1 MLPCPGTICRPR
13 AAGIAQPVHLF
24 SCEGPFT
31 PHICLRRPPCWT
43 HGPWGFVQSGGHCL
57 SPREVRLGLKRKRV
71 LPGALG
77 LQQGEGRLPA
87 PGGTPTFCHGLLRVL
102 QPSPELCPS
111 GAGLLQAEQSFG
123 CLSSSGPPS
132 ISAAWA
138 GWVRGAG
145 SASAA
150 SLSCLHLRPT
160 PLRCQGLPLRGKA
173 MIGAFS
179 MFNYCQ
185 LMMINL
191 QLRASKG

>member
-24 SCEGPFT
+24 SCDGPFT

-43 HGPWGFVQSGGHCL
+43 HGPWGFVQSGGHYL
-57 SPREVRLGLKRKRV
+57 SPWEVRLGLKRKCV

-77 LQQGEGRLPA
+77 LQQGEGCLPA
-87 PGGTPTFCHGLLRVL
+87 PGGTPTFCHGLLRVP
-102 QPSPELCPS
+102 QPSLELCPS
-111 GAGLLQAEQSFG
+111 GAGLLRAEQSFG

-145 SASAA
+145 SASCRIPLLPPPPSRSPPLPGAPAA
-150 SLSCLHLRPT
+150 GESRDRSFQHVQLLSV
-160 PLRCQGLPLRGKA
+160 
-173 MIGAFS
+173 
-179 MFNYCQ
+179 NDD
-185 LMMINL
+185 
-191 QLRASKG
+191 